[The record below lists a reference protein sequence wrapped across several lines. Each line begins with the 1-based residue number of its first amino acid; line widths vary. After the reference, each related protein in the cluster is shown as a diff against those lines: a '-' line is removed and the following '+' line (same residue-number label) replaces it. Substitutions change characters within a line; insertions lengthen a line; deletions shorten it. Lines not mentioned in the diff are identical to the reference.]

1 MKYSK
6 IILLSLLFLLV
17 LVPQFQITAQD
28 GIICGEEQFDVTDGQ
43 GLVDLCTAFLEE
55 NPEDLMG
62 YFFLGYGYYELGE
75 FETAIEQYS
84 KAIELDP
91 TQDGLYSERGTTY
104 SQLGEYEL
112 ALKDFDQAI
121 ALYPNYEKA
130 YGNRAEVYLILERYE
145 EALAD
150 YMKSIEID
158 PNFEF
163 GYQGIADVY
172 YQLGDI
178 EKSIEYAT
186 KAIELN
192 PTYALAYETRGIAY
206 LRSGDVFNATHD
218 NIDAMTYFKL
228 QGDIDAAQEMKLKI
242 YTQLGVLLANMGAEP
257 LQ

>member
-17 LVPQFQITAQD
+17 LVPQFQIVAQD
-28 GIICGEEQFDVTDGQ
+28 GIFCGEDQFDVTDGQ

-62 YFFLGYGYYELGE
+62 FFFLGYGYYELGE

-158 PNFEF
+158 PEYEY

-172 YQLGDI
+172 YQQEDFD
-178 EKSIEYAT
+178 KAIEYAT
-186 KAIELN
+186 IAIDLN
-192 PTYALAYETRGIAY
+192 PFYASAYETRGLTY
-206 LRSGDVFNATHD
+206 LRKAQLFNSTHD
-218 NIDAMTYFKL
+218 YIDAMTYYKL
-228 QGDIDAAQEMKLKI
+228 QGNLDAAQDMKIKI
-242 YTQLGVLLANMGAEP
+242 FTQLGVLLANYGERQA
-257 LQ
+257 Q